1 MNEGFPPLSFQPS
14 ETRPRRKEVG
24 RPIPLPPELLARRQE
39 IARVLQVQVSE
50 LSRRLKKMSE
60 KERRAVFYKLQND
73 VGVNPKTLL
82 VGTDL
87 QVIAQPSSEVV
98 YAVPK
103 SDNLDKVAKKIQE
116 FGAAPLVKGHAKN
129 EWLGRLTSI
138 EEGDPKDRLS
148 DDLRQD
154 YAVLIK
160 KPQVICEI
168 EFLSLVAGDVKRR
181 EEIEDWITDLQ
192 KEFSLGVHG
201 NFFEHEIAP
210 PVCRAVIRC
219 TGAFFKRLVEEP
231 KWIARIRWIESKP
244 RFQTFSEITES
255 FRVQDLAELKAPPK
269 SAPIVCVIDSGVTP
283 GNPFLKPVV
292 HTGLTKSFLK
302 HQPTNPNDENG
313 HGSAVASLV
322 AYHGL
327 NLATGAEN
335 TPKLWVASA
344 RILDANNQIE
354 DERLFSSVLEEVVK
368 TFAPKGIKI
377 YCLAVGDDSKIW
389 HDGTR
394 RSLPRKSWVA
404 RRIDQLS
411 RKYDVVFVTCTG
423 NVSLRALS
431 DLMKAGTGYPA
442 CFTSDEGHLLD
453 PGHAA
458 LALTVGS
465 VAAGTKIA
473 SARDG
478 QALALRNQPSPFTRC
493 GPGIRGEIK
502 PEIVEY
508 GGNLAVDPASKQV
521 RENKALQVVT
531 ASKQLTPAIAY
542 HTGTSFAAPRAAHRL
557 ALVDQDLRSLGV
569 KPTASLLRAFLVNST
584 MSWANSRELNTVR
597 DGLAKAKAPE
607 KLEML
612 LGYGLADHNRA
623 TACDDYS
630 VVSFF
635 QGEIAGDE
643 VMFFD
648 ITVPAA
654 LAKSSS
660 PRRLTVTVAHA
671 PEVQRWGL
679 ERYCGTDIKWRMF
692 RGDKSRDEIVAAMSE
707 SVSVSDEDL
716 EPEEDKEGEEDDRT
730 LPKELKFYPNL
741 TKRSRGTVQHASH
754 EWTHHKREYSDG
766 NYTLAIACYKRWTR
780 NVQKVPIAVVV
791 RLEELGRTIP
801 IYIHVR
807 NAIEVEV

>member
-1 MNEGFPPLSFQPS
+1 
-14 ETRPRRKEVG
+14 
-24 RPIPLPPELLARRQE
+24 
-39 IARVLQVQVSE
+39 
-50 LSRRLKKMSE
+50 MSE

-116 FGAAPLVKGHAKN
+116 FGAGPLVKGHAKN
-129 EWLGRLTSI
+129 EWLGHLTSI

-148 DDLRQD
+148 DDLRQNF
-154 YAVLIK
+154 AVLIK
-160 KPQVICEI
+160 KPHVICEI
-168 EFLSLVAGDVKRR
+168 EFLSLVIGDVKRR
-181 EEIEDWITDLQ
+181 EEIQEWITDLQ
-192 KEFSLGVHG
+192 KEFALGAHG

-244 RFQTFSEITES
+244 RFQTFSEITEA
-255 FRVQDLAELKAPPK
+255 FRIQDLAELKAPPK
-269 SAPIVCVIDSGVTP
+269 TAPIVCVIDSGVTP

-292 HTGLTKSFLK
+292 HPALTKSFLK
-302 HQPTNPNDENG
+302 RQATNPNDENG

-322 AYHGL
+322 AYHSL
-327 NLATGAEN
+327 NLAAGAEN

-394 RSLPRKSWVA
+394 KSLPRKSWVA

-423 NVSLRALS
+423 NVSMRALS
-431 DLMKAGTGYPA
+431 DLMKAGTGYPD

-453 PGHAA
+453 PGQAA

-531 ASKQLTPAIAY
+531 ASKQLTPAVAY

-569 KPTASLLRAFLVNST
+569 KPSAPLLRAFLVNST

-612 LGYGLADHNRA
+612 LGYGLTDHDRA

-648 ITVPAA
+648 ITVPKE
-654 LAKSSS
+654 LAKSSN

-679 ERYCGTDIKWRMF
+679 ERYCGTDLKWRMF

-716 EPEEDKEGEEDDRT
+716 EPDENGEGEGDDDERT

-741 TKRSRGTVQHASH
+741 TKRSRGTVQHAVH

-766 NYTLAIACYKRWTR
+766 NYTLAIACYKRWSR

-801 IYIHVR
+801 IYVQVR
-807 NAIEVEV
+807 TAIEVEVTASPTGR